1 MKNIITTNNTM
12 KYYTSNELIEERD
25 SFEKKLSESMDTVE
39 YDKMVDYIYNKYF
52 MNRSL
57 LPNV

>member
-25 SFEKKLSESMDTVE
+25 SFEEKLSESMDTIE
-39 YDKMVDYIYNKYF
+39 YDKMVDYICNKYF
-52 MNRSL
+52 MNRSF